1 MSEETTF
8 QVKQTVSNELSIE
21 LLKLTPSKAEIL
33 LSKFGSYAS
42 YVDDWKDRLYSI
54 VVQDDTQVE
63 AMEKAKEARQYI
75 KKLRIDLEKERKS
88 LKEEALREGQSIDN
102 VARNIRTMLER
113 LEDHLDKQENF
124 TKYRIQE
131 EQRILLEK
139 IRIENE
145 LKAKEEAEKEAIAR
159 AKAEQERLLEIQ
171 QTKEAMEKLQKQNA
185 ELQEKLKCSVVIPIT
200 DPVTLDGEKDFGYGP
215 APTAKAVKLLKS
227 TAIASTNPNSCDYVG
242 YPVMIGDKY
251 YLFYAEEYNSKTTL
265 GEALVEVKG
274 ETIVTLL
281 DK

>member
-1 MSEETTF
+1 MSDEITF
-8 QVKQTVSNELSIE
+8 QVKQTVSCELNRE
-21 LLKLTPSKAEIL
+21 LLKLNPSKADIL
-33 LSKFGSYAS
+33 FSKFGSYAS
-42 YVDDWKDRLYSI
+42 YVDEWKDRLYSI

-75 KKLRIDLEKERKS
+75 KKLRIDLEKERKT

-113 LEDHLDKQENF
+113 LEEHLDKQENF

-131 EQRILLEK
+131 EQRLLLEK

-145 LKAKEEAEKEAIAR
+145 IKAKEEEEKAR
-159 AKAEQERLLEIQ
+159 AKAEEERLLEIQ
-171 QTKEAMEKLQKQNA
+171 KTKEAMEKLQKQNA
-185 ELQEKLKCSVVIPIT
+185 ELQEKLKRSVEM
-200 DPVTLDGEKDFGYGP
+200 PVTALKPTTLDGEKDFGYGP
-215 APTAKAVKLLKS
+215 LPTLKEVKLLKS
-227 TAIASTNPNSCDYVG
+227 TARASDNPSSCDYVG
-242 YPVMIGDKY
+242 YPVMIGDKF
-251 YLFYAEEYNSKTTL
+251 YLFYVTEYDSKITL